1 MNAPTSEREPRLNF
15 YFFFSSLE
23 NITAITIL
31 WDGIIKCKL
40 AYRLVLGG
48 QGDGEVG

>member
-1 MNAPTSEREPRLNF
+1 MHRLRRGSHGSIST
-15 YFFFSSLE
+15 FFSSLE

-48 QGDGEVG
+48 QGDGEMG